1 MRGEIAKLCLAV
13 IARSISDE
21 AIHSYFVLRHGLL
34 RGACHLCASAIALV
48 GGAHS
53 RDPLARNDGLNAII
67 LIRSAM
73 PDDDHSPISAS
84 DAKRLFADWK
94 AAPAIVLAVS
104 GGPDSIALM
113 WLAARWRRSLARGPR
128 LVAVSVD
135 HGLRK
140 EAAREA
146 RDVKRLARALGV
158 EHRTMRWRGTKPKT
172 GLPAAARI
180 ARYELLARAARA
192 CGATHVLTAHTRDD
206 QAETLLM
213 RLLRGSGIAGLS
225 AMARQSERDGF
236 LLARPLLHLPK
247 ARLIATLSRA
257 KIDFADD
264 PTNRDTNFTRPRIRA
279 LLPALAAEGG
289 DVRALARLASRLAR
303 ANAAVEILADG
314 AERYLA
320 LKGGH
325 AGLPGFGAK
334 TFDAKASDAKTF
346 GAKTFDAKTFDATAF
361 AALPEEIRLRLLKRA
376 IDRYGHE
383 GPAELGK
390 VEALL
395 ASLDQAVAES
405 TTGRR
410 QRGGQASFKQTL
422 AGALVGLAR
431 GRIRIEP
438 APIRRRAD

>member
-1 MRGEIAKLCLAV
+1 
-13 IARSISDE
+13 
-21 AIHSYFVLRHGLL
+21 
-34 RGACHLCASAIALV
+34 
-48 GGAHS
+48 
-53 RDPLARNDGLNAII
+53 
-67 LIRSAM
+67 M
-73 PDDDHSPISAS
+73 PDDDKSPLSAS
-84 DAKRLFADWK
+84 DAKRLFANWK

-104 GGPDSIALM
+104 GGPDSVALM
-113 WLAARWRRSLARGPR
+113 WLAARWRRSLSRGPR
-128 LVAVSVD
+128 LVAVTVD
-135 HGLRK
+135 HGLRP

-146 RDVKRLARALGV
+146 LDVKRLARALDL
-158 EHRTMRWRGTKPKT
+158 EHRTMRWKGTKPKT

-213 RLLRGSGIAGLS
+213 RLLRGSGIAGLA

-247 ARLIATLSRA
+247 ARLIATLGKARIA
-257 KIDFADD
+257 FADD
-264 PTNRDTNFTRPRIRA
+264 PTNRDTNFTRSRLRA

-289 DVRALARLASRLAR
+289 DARALARLASRLAR

-320 LKGGH
+320 LKGSE
-325 AGLPGFGAK
+325 AGLPGFDAQ
-334 TFDAKASDAKTF
+334 TFDVKT
-346 GAKTFDAKTFDATAF
+346 F

-390 VEALL
+390 VETLL
-395 ASLDQAVAES
+395 AALDRAVAGS
-405 TTGRR
+405 GDRR
-410 QRGGQASFKQTL
+410 SRNSRQTRLKQTL
-422 AGALVGLAR
+422 AGALVSLAR
-431 GRIRIEP
+431 GRIRVEP
-438 APIRRRAD
+438 APIRRRRH